1 MTPLLD
7 LTSKIVKCGEIVKS
21 EPDSSFVLLNLR
33 RVVQRSN
40 VVSH

>member
-21 EPDSSFVLLNLR
+21 ESCFSTTLLNLR

-40 VVSH
+40 VVSY